1 MRKIQ
6 IVSAATLM
14 FLAACGRSASDE
26 AETQPNSA
34 TDDQTGTASS
44 STSLRAD
51 VDKQSAENLAASLAF
66 LAANAEKE
74 GVSVTET
81 GLQYM
86 ILESGPE
93 DGATPIST
101 DRVVVHYVGTLKD
114 GVEFDSSRARGAAAT
129 FPLNRV
135 IPGWTEGLQ
144 LMSEGDRFRFFV
156 PPELAYGER
165 GSGPIIGP
173 NESLIFDVELIKV
186 HNPEANLAAANA
198 FLADNAKKE
207 GVSATESGL
216 QYQVISKGEGEGVSP
231 TAANTVK
238 VHYAGTLVNGTEF
251 DSSYARGEPI
261 EFPLGGVIPGWTEG
275 LQLMSVGD
283 KYRLFIPPAL
293 AYGANGAGPI
303 GPNEALI
310 FEVELLDVK

>member
-1 MRKIQ
+1 M
-6 IVSAATLM
+6 
-14 FLAACGRSASDE
+14 AACGRSASGE
-26 AETQPNSA
+26 SETPSDPSA
-34 TDDQTGTASS
+34 NENTETASS
-44 STSLRAD
+44 STPERAEAD
-51 VDKQSAENLAASLAF
+51 QASAENLAASLAF
-66 LAANAEKE
+66 LAENAEKE
-74 GVSVTET
+74 GITVTDS

-86 ILESGPE
+86 VLEAGPE
-93 DGATPIST
+93 NGATPIST

-156 PPELAYGER
+156 PPELAYGEF
-165 GSGPIIGP
+165 GSGPVIGP

-186 HNPEANLAAANA
+186 QNPETNLAAANA
-198 FLADNAKKE
+198 FLAENAKKD

-216 QYQVISKGEGEGVSP
+216 QYQVITKAEGEGASP

-261 EFPLGGVIPGWTEG
+261 EFSLGGVIPGWTEG
-275 LQLMSVGD
+275 LQLMNEGD

-310 FEVELLDVK
+310 FEVELLEVK